1 MRKKVSQNILTSS
14 KKTQVLHAF
23 FLIQQI
29 HLGTSHS
36 KPRLIFKKKNKI
48 KKTLFFFVFW
58 IVLKLNELEEK
69 YFFL

>member
-14 KKTQVLHAF
+14 KKTQVLHTF

-36 KPRLIFKKKNKI
+36 KPRLIFKKI
-48 KKTLFFFVFW
+48 KKTLFLFFW

-69 YFFL
+69 YFLL